1 MAYNNLSGTVIK
13 PNALLPRTGPDGNI
27 IVPII
32 SGSLSTSDGADVINV
47 PRVSNATNNAIITN
61 VGGDANTL
69 TCESNLTFDGTTLN
83 IVGELTA
90 SVAISASYYVGDGSK
105 LSGLAVGTAG
115 GIFTQLAAN
124 QAFTTSSVSIGANTT
139 PLARMHI
146 VGSSFM
152 SGAVVHK
159 RKLVN
164 ANYSVATTD
173 YYVGVD
179 TTNNTVKLTLPEAT
193 QLLDGQTIIIKDEG
207 GSANSN
213 HITVSGSASD
223 TIDGKNTILLES
235 PFASIQLYCNGEN
248 KFFIC

>member
-1 MAYNNLSGTVIK
+1 MAYNNLSGSV
-13 PNALLPRTGPDGNI
+13 LLPTELIKVEGVNAGIVSGN
-27 IVPII
+27 
-32 SGSLSTSDGADVINV
+32 LSTSDGAEVINV
-47 PRVSNATNNAIITN
+47 PRISNATNNAIITN

-83 IVGELTA
+83 VAGELT
-90 SVAISASYYVGDGSK
+90 
-105 LSGLAVGTAG
+105 T
-115 GIFTQLAAN
+115 
-124 QAFTTSSVSIGANTT
+124 IGAT
-139 PLARMHI
+139 
-146 VGSSFM
+146 FM